1 MNPLNTEKKFDELVD
16 SLINDCEDEIRDYFV
31 EGFINKLS
39 ERFLIHEASTAIDD
53 IIRLARKVKK

>member
-1 MNPLNTEKKFDELVD
+1 MNPLNTEKKFDELVE

-31 EGFINKLS
+31 EGFIKKLS

-53 IIRLARKVKK
+53 IIRLSRKVKK